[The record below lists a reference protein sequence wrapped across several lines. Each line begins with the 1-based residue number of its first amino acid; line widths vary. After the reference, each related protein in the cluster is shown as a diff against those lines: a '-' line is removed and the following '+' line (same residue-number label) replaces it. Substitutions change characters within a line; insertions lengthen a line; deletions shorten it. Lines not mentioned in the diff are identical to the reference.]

1 MLANGASTTFSCYNI
16 FKRYIHRKLF
26 VHAVTEIF
34 LAIFSFKRSNVGETL
49 KYQSPYLSWSE
60 IRLTA
65 AAARCIFMNKQISAP
80 TLDIANYTKWDT
92 FSGCLFSPRTHTHT
106 RRCSAHAERAHK
118 VEKRE
123 RKQTGRRGK
132 IVVYYTQY

>member
-1 MLANGASTTFSCYNI
+1 MA
-16 FKRYIHRKLF
+16 HQP
-26 VHAVTEIF
+26 HF
-34 LAIFSFKRSNVGETL
+34 LAITFLSVTYTENCLFMRSQRFSLLLFKRSNVGETL

-65 AAARCIFMNKQISAP
+65 SAARCIFMNKQISAP